1 MDTRH
6 HEYKHSATAPHH
18 YLYFEEE
25 LKKHGPEALDPAKGY
40 YSYELDGWQII
51 VLNSNLCADKKV
63 RNRYGNGCTEQLQW
77 LEMELANIEE
87 GSCTLAYFHHPAFTS
102 GGKPEKEKRAMCPI
116 FKKLYD
122 HRVELALAGH
132 EHSYERFRPLAIV
145 GPDGNLQAEERPDG
159 VVQIVAGTGGK
170 ELRSFKK
177 MDLGSEKRGFKKENA
192 YGVLKVVLEPES
204 YLFEFIAI
212 TGSDFRDTGG
222 GKCH

>member
-116 FKKLYD
+116 FKNCMTIEPGFPFWPWHG
-122 HRVELALAGH
+122 HRIH
-132 EHSYERFRPLAIV
+132 PRC
-145 GPDGNLQAEERPDG
+145 AEYHVFSR
-159 VVQIVAGTGGK
+159 
-170 ELRSFKK
+170 
-177 MDLGSEKRGFKKENA
+177 
-192 YGVLKVVLEPES
+192 
-204 YLFEFIAI
+204 
-212 TGSDFRDTGG
+212 
-222 GKCH
+222 

>member
-6 HEYKHSATAPHH
+6 HEYKYSATAPHH

-122 HRVELALAGH
+122 YRARISILALAR
-132 EHSYERFRPLAIV
+132 SQDTPPLRRIPRLFALN
-145 GPDGNLQAEERPDG
+145 PAHH
-159 VVQIVAGTGGK
+159 
-170 ELRSFKK
+170 LR
-177 MDLGSEKRGFKKENA
+177 R
-192 YGVLKVVLEPES
+192 
-204 YLFEFIAI
+204 
-212 TGSDFRDTGG
+212 
-222 GKCH
+222 